1 MTDHNQLLP
10 CPFCGSNAERF
21 EVPGDMCV
29 LHYVACTNTACNGQ
43 NGYSPSAGY
52 AIERWNTRVQ
62 LPAGGAVP
70 DGWKLLPAVATLAMK
85 NAGWQEADRQGIDP
99 ESIEMQTIWNVML
112 SAAPHPV
119 SGEQKPIGKVLSEE
133 EMGIGHDRKAGP
145 VLWFGKP
152 VPGLIYAAPPAAQ
165 DVSGLP
171 DRPTE
176 EMKRAGANA
185 MADAQRDGSSSFYAY
200 AAVCWEAMAEAH
212 RAQAQGGDV

>member
-1 MTDHNQLLP
+1 MIL
-10 CPFCGSNAERF
+10 CAEKI
-21 EVPGDMCV
+21 
-29 LHYVACTNTACNGQ
+29 A
-43 NGYSPSAGY
+43 
-52 AIERWNTRVQ
+52 
-62 LPAGGAVP
+62 
-70 DGWKLLPAVATLAMK
+70 LAMELRDCGYRWSDIARMTGVK
-85 NAGWQEADRQGIDP
+85 TIYQWVRQA
-99 ESIEMQTIWNVML
+99 MQ
-112 SAAPHPV
+112 
-119 SGEQKPIGKVLSEE
+119 VLSEE